1 MPRELIRLNRVPFV
15 TFVITLQKSQAN
27 ILQNV
32 TEKGYERSIKEDTIT
47 KNVPGK
53 QICVPFCLFGFG
65 TGYKN
70 HHFSLEQNWAEAP
83 IVESIDRL
91 SIERWEDSPHTSDT
105 TVQDHASTLLLL
117 KMSRYSYQVK
127 LHLHSIHNFFV
138 CYSENAWNYLKSK
151 LLGNESVLNEVHKR
165 FVLHRPQYSTM
176 TYYVT
181 QQLYWIVM
189 NIAKFSAHTLLTG
202 RKSFLISVF
211 NFKTC
216 KTKRQGS
223 LLCMTWHSAYPIL
236 VMYTVG
242 TGAIITFFRMFLSN
256 KIILG
261 INLCEAMG
269 NFWTVHLGQGQTS
282 NFS

>member
-53 QICVPFCLFGFG
+53 QICVPFCLSGFG

-70 HHFSLEQNWAEAP
+70 HHFSLEQNWAEAL

-127 LHLHSIHNFFV
+127 LHLHSIHNFFCV
-138 CYSENAWNYLKSK
+138 LFRKCMK
-151 LLGNESVLNEVHKR
+151 LL
-165 FVLHRPQYSTM
+165 
-176 TYYVT
+176 
-181 QQLYWIVM
+181 
-189 NIAKFSAHTLLTG
+189 
-202 RKSFLISVF
+202 
-211 NFKTC
+211 
-216 KTKRQGS
+216 
-223 LLCMTWHSAYPIL
+223 
-236 VMYTVG
+236 
-242 TGAIITFFRMFLSN
+242 
-256 KIILG
+256 KI
-261 INLCEAMG
+261 
-269 NFWTVHLGQGQTS
+269 
-282 NFS
+282 